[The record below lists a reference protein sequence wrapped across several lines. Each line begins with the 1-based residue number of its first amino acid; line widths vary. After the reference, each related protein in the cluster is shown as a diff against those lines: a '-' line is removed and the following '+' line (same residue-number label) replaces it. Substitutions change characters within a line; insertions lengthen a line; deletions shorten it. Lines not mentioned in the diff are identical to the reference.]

1 MEWLLERKAELGDFP
16 PEGLEQVKCWSK
28 KALEEMG
35 RNGERAQVGKLAFS
49 HDEDRECVKRDI
61 KFKAEPTTERFDRLP
76 IHSKIHILSL
86 GNLIS
91 FIAQL

>member
-49 HDEDRECVKRDI
+49 HDEDSES
-61 KFKAEPTTERFDRLP
+61 A
-76 IHSKIHILSL
+76 
-86 GNLIS
+86 
-91 FIAQL
+91 